1 MHESAPKAPA
11 HSNPVVA
18 RCCSAW
24 DQAFQQARTQG
35 KGDIFASLDAAKA
48 HRQNLPALD
57 NSDVIRDFIA
67 CGTQGMLLGAIAGQD
82 GTRLLYAAQVANT
95 TLRNQSK
102 KQPAAA

>member
-1 MHESAPKAPA
+1 MHEALPKAPA

-24 DQAFQQARTQG
+24 DQAFQQAHALG
-35 KGDIFASLDAAKA
+35 KGEISACLDAAKA
-48 HRQNLPALD
+48 YRQNLPALD

-67 CGTQGMLLGAIAGQD
+67 CVTQGMLLGAIEGTD

-95 TLRNQSK
+95 TLRTQSK